1 MLSAKTISTA
11 QVLLELLHSLCK
23 VLVGSLFV
31 GSFSSE
37 IIEGTQIKFK
47 ILLTGKDSKCRALEP
62 LAWRK

>member
-11 QVLLELLHSLCK
+11 QVLLELFHSLCK

-47 ILLTGKDSKCRALEP
+47 IEIKFKILN
-62 LAWRK
+62 